1 MRDVVIVGA
10 GPVGG
15 YAARRLAEA
24 GMDVLLLEEH
34 SEIGRPFQCA
44 GLVNPTSMV
53 KVDLRETILQDVAGA
68 RIHGP
73 TNTMVP
79 VGVDEVIRT
88 HVVCRKRFDEAVV
101 LQGMNAGA
109 ELWLRTRPTDMA
121 LDSEGVTIDLN
132 REGFHEQIRT
142 RLVIGADGAHS
153 WVRRTMKLGRPKEL
167 MIGFQAEVTGY
178 QGRTGWL
185 DMYLGSDYA
194 PGFFAW
200 VIPSGHG
207 THRIGLWSRPDDL
220 DGRSLESSYD
230 ALLDH
235 PIHAGRFKDIKE
247 IARFCGP
254 IPSGIVR
261 RPYAERV
268 MLIGDASGGAKP
280 TTGGG
285 IGPGFAQVDAMTT
298 ELSEA
303 VRRND
308 LRASIMKRIARHH
321 GPIRKEQDR
330 ARALRDFFLTTRED
344 EELDRFVATFA
355 RPEVLELINAQGD
368 IEHPVRLG
376 MSLLK
381 RVPEFR
387 GLAIKAGWSLV
398 MS

>member
-15 YAARRLAEA
+15 YVARRLAEA

-194 PGFFAW
+194 PGFFAGHPEW
-200 VIPSGHG
+200 PWYPPNRPMVASGRSRWSIPRILLRCPLGPSDPCWALQGHQG
-207 THRIGLWSRPDDL
+207 DRTILWPHSLWYRPSAVCGACDVDWGCKWRCEAY
-220 DGRSLESSYD
+220 DGRWNRTRIRTSGCHD
-230 ALLDH
+230 N
-235 PIHAGRFKDIKE
+235 
-247 IARFCGP
+247 
-254 IPSGIVR
+254 GIVR
-261 RPYAERV
+261 GGETERPQSIDHEAHRS
-268 MLIGDASGGAKP
+268 ASWSDTEGAGSSP
-280 TTGGG
+280 CT
-285 IGPGFAQVDAMTT
+285 A
-298 ELSEA
+298 
-303 VRRND
+303 
-308 LRASIMKRIARHH
+308 
-321 GPIRKEQDR
+321 
-330 ARALRDFFLTTRED
+330 
-344 EELDRFVATFA
+344 
-355 RPEVLELINAQGD
+355 
-368 IEHPVRLG
+368 
-376 MSLLK
+376 
-381 RVPEFR
+381 
-387 GLAIKAGWSLV
+387 
-398 MS
+398 

>member
-1 MRDVVIVGA
+1 MEDT
-10 GPVGG
+10 
-15 YAARRLAEA
+15 AARRLAEA

-132 REGFHEQIRT
+132 REGFHEQIRA

-194 PGFFAW
+194 PGFFAGHPEW
-200 VIPSGHG
+200 PWYPPNRPMVARTISMVDPSNPPTMLSWTIRSMLGA
-207 THRIGLWSRPDDL
+207 SRTSRRSHDSVAPFPL
-220 DGRSLESSYD
+220 VSSVGRMRS
-230 ALLDH
+230 
-235 PIHAGRFKDIKE
+235 
-247 IARFCGP
+247 
-254 IPSGIVR
+254 V
-261 RPYAERV
+261 
-268 MLIGDASGGAKP
+268 
-280 TTGGG
+280 
-285 IGPGFAQVDAMTT
+285 
-298 ELSEA
+298 
-303 VRRND
+303 
-308 LRASIMKRIARHH
+308 
-321 GPIRKEQDR
+321 
-330 ARALRDFFLTTRED
+330 
-344 EELDRFVATFA
+344 
-355 RPEVLELINAQGD
+355 
-368 IEHPVRLG
+368 
-376 MSLLK
+376 
-381 RVPEFR
+381 
-387 GLAIKAGWSLV
+387 
-398 MS
+398 

>member
-1 MRDVVIVGA
+1 M
-10 GPVGG
+10 
-15 YAARRLAEA
+15 
-24 GMDVLLLEEH
+24 LLLEEH

-194 PGFFAW
+194 PGFFCGSSRVAM
-200 VIPSGHG
+200 VPTESAYGRVRTISMVDPSNPPTMLSWTIRSMLGA
-207 THRIGLWSRPDDL
+207 SRTSRRSHDSVAPFPL
-220 DGRSLESSYD
+220 VSSVGRMRS
-230 ALLDH
+230 
-235 PIHAGRFKDIKE
+235 
-247 IARFCGP
+247 
-254 IPSGIVR
+254 V
-261 RPYAERV
+261 
-268 MLIGDASGGAKP
+268 
-280 TTGGG
+280 
-285 IGPGFAQVDAMTT
+285 
-298 ELSEA
+298 
-303 VRRND
+303 
-308 LRASIMKRIARHH
+308 
-321 GPIRKEQDR
+321 
-330 ARALRDFFLTTRED
+330 
-344 EELDRFVATFA
+344 
-355 RPEVLELINAQGD
+355 
-368 IEHPVRLG
+368 
-376 MSLLK
+376 
-381 RVPEFR
+381 
-387 GLAIKAGWSLV
+387 
-398 MS
+398 